1 MKERHNGW
9 GEINDLAL
17 IIRATLGGLA
27 NCTNDVSYNIAFHL
41 SPEKK
46 NSKQIHWHVEVYPQT
61 IPWSGLERGF
71 GIFLNEL
78 SPEKAAD
85 ELGAAC
91 RKELSSLVG
100 IL

>member
-1 MKERHNGW
+1 MCIR
-9 GEINDLAL
+9 DR
-17 IIRATLGGLA
+17 IRATLGGLS
-27 NCTNDVSYNIAFHL
+27 NCAKDVSYNIVFHL

-78 SPEKAAD
+78 SPEKIAD
-85 ELGAAC
+85 ELGTAC
-91 RKELSSLVG
+91 RKELSALVG
-100 IL
+100 IS

>member
-1 MKERHNGW
+1 M
-9 GEINDLAL
+9 AL

-27 NCTNDVSYNIAFHL
+27 NCTNGVSYNIAFHL

-46 NSKQIHWHVEVYPQT
+46 NSKQIHWHVEVYPQA

-78 SPEKAAD
+78 SPEKAAE